1 MAFCFEKLSA
11 HTLWKKKKRCE
22 GLNSAVSYCLNCN
35 TNLYHL
41 KVYEHI
47 CNSCLTRLYLTI
59 YVCISQ

>member
-11 HTLWKKKKRCE
+11 HTLWKKKRCE
-22 GLNSAVSYCLNCN
+22 GLNSAVSYSFNCN

-47 CNSCLTRLYLTI
+47 CNSCLTRLYLNI
-59 YVCISQ
+59 YVYLSE